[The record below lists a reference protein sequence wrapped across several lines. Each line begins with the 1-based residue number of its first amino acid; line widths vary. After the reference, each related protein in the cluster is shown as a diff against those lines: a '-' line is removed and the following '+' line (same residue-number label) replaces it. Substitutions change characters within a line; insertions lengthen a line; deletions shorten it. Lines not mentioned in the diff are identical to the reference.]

1 MKQIPLTAIAL
12 IVATPVVSATSE
24 GVLQTYSNIA
34 AAKYEESLIT
44 AQRLRDAVNALSNTP
59 SAEALQHARA
69 AWLAARVPYQQTEVY
84 RLLNVVEN

>member
-1 MKQIPLTAIAL
+1 M
-12 IVATPVVSATSE
+12 ATQVLSATSE

-34 AAKYEESLIT
+34 AAKYEDSLIT

-59 SAEALQHARA
+59 SAESLQHERA
-69 AWLAARVPYQQTEVY
+69 AWLAALIPYQQTEVY

>member
-59 SAEALQHARA
+59 SAEALQPARA